1 MTAHRYSAIYSNGQR
16 DVQADV
22 QRDEQSDVQQLA
34 VISDT
39 PLGRMSS
46 ARRTICGDC
55 RRASVGRVLRVRDA
69 GAATVR
75 SCGARCFEH
84 LAACRLQKRLGSG
97 LPAQGRWGSL
107 CPVPFLKP
115 WKEEDLLPRG
125 PRDLLHYWKR
135 LEADVTRR
143 QHEARPAHADLESMQ
158 ADGPSLPRACPSWV
172 DMPPSRIHERWC
184 EGRGAARS
192 WCR

>member
-1 MTAHRYSAIYSNGQR
+1 VTAHRYSAIYSNGQR

-22 QRDEQSDVQQLA
+22 QRDGQSDVQQLA

-46 ARRTICGDC
+46 AGRTICGDC
-55 RRASVGRVLRVRDA
+55 RRASVGRVLRVRNA
-69 GAATVR
+69 GTATVR

-84 LAACRLQKRLGSG
+84 LAACRPQRRLGSG

-115 WKEEDLLPRG
+115 WKVEGLLPRG
-125 PRDLLHYWKR
+125 PRDLLYYWKR
-135 LEADVTRR
+135 PETDVTRR
-143 QHEARPAHADLESMQ
+143 QREARPAHADLESMQ
-158 ADGPSLPRACPSWV
+158 ADGPSPPRACPVGWTCL
-172 DMPPSRIHERWC
+172 PSRIHERWS